1 MFVGVKLNLLPTTF
15 PRLSRNTTALLRL
28 PRCLYPMKYNLLYR
42 IPNFSHSRSPIPI
55 YPMRSIYC

>member
-1 MFVGVKLNLLPTTF
+1 MWSSLPPVLTVLNSPQHLLPH
-15 PRLSRNTTALLRL
+15 SLLRL